1 MNIRPQALSRN
12 HFAFSPAI
20 AFFLHSARNFLR
32 ALPCNPLASASLE
45 HSRDSAVRGLAIF
58 GAWVAPSLLVAG
70 AVAVWANAGPAIRRE
85 ATAAVAKSEESL
97 MGAPVEME

>member
-1 MNIRPQALSRN
+1 MNIRPQVIALSRN

-70 AVAVWANAGPAIRRE
+70 AVAVWRTPDQQSGGRQQRRWRK
-85 ATAAVAKSEESL
+85 AKKASW
-97 MGAPVEME
+97 